1 MVLQMTLLLF
11 TAAAAVKDYRS
22 YAVPNVMILA
32 GALNGC
38 FLRFFTESLPG
49 VADGCAGVLL
59 AFLLCGGLFA
69 LSMLGAGDLKLLM
82 AVAVYTGPV
91 KIIRIWCLSLV
102 FGAVISLARVLK
114 YGILEE
120 RLRYLIDYIGNRHLH
135 GTEAYMDMS
144 NLQGKRQYV
153 IPFAVPVFMAA
164 AMEML
169 IFGEVI
175 HG

>member
-22 YAVPNVMILA
+22 YAVPNAMILA
-32 GALNGC
+32 GAMNGC
-38 FLRFFTESLPG
+38 LLRFFTENLTG
-49 VADGCAGVLL
+49 VADGCAGILL
-59 AFLLCGGLFA
+59 AALLCGGLFA

-91 KIIRIWCLSLV
+91 KIIRIWCLAMV
-102 FGAVISLARVLK
+102 FGAVISLARMLQ

-120 RLRYLIDYIGNRHLH
+120 RLQYLMDYIRNWYLH
-135 GTEAYMDMS
+135 GTEAYMDMA
-144 NLQGKRQYV
+144 NLQGQYQYV
-153 IPFAVPVFMAA
+153 IPFAVPVFMAT

-169 IFGEVI
+169 LLGK
-175 HG
+175 